1 MLIATYIPPH
11 LRKLRGDG
19 EADAKLAR
27 KLKGLLNKLS
37 EQNLD
42 SILKEVENLYR
53 THRRHGMLSANLAQA
68 LQNADFTFKT
78 LPRC

>member
-11 LRKLRGDG
+11 LRKLQGDVEG
-19 EADAKLAR
+19 DVKLAR

-53 THRRHGMLSANLAQA
+53 THRRHGMFFSEFHASASE
-68 LQNADFTFKT
+68 
-78 LPRC
+78 C

>member
-11 LRKLRGDG
+11 LRKLQGDDG
-19 EADAKLAR
+19 GDVKLAR

-53 THRRHGMLSANLAQA
+53 THRRHGMLLSELHASASE
-68 LQNADFTFKT
+68 
-78 LPRC
+78 C